1 MKGFLGTIRQH
12 TQVVRDALDMQTL
25 RDGQGI
31 FAQNE
36 VGAAPATGMIRLKA
50 RTCASYRAANG
61 VFYELL
67 GDKKNIF
74 VSDHIKDVVRG
85 WGKEDAKN
93 GIRAASAEAM
103 PFELLRGM
111 INLNQNVLNDKEADL
126 SEKKVAD
133 LTALSPLMG
142 LGMMGG
148 TRGAISETRDRS

>member
-74 VSDHIKDVVRG
+74 VSDHIKDVLGRVLECTRPCTPG
-85 WGKEDAKN
+85 YNMRYQTPSYFIVLYGMTTWWGMRFGRYKLV
-93 GIRAASAEAM
+93 EAQ
-103 PFELLRGM
+103 R
-111 INLNQNVLNDKEADL
+111 
-126 SEKKVAD
+126 
-133 LTALSPLMG
+133 
-142 LGMMGG
+142 
-148 TRGAISETRDRS
+148 R